1 MSLFRGLTED
11 AAWFH
16 PSLLP
21 SLPMAPY
28 CLCSRGQNPRHGA
41 GQPIRW
47 ASAHLL
53 ALPASLSPSLT
64 LRQQQELPCCSY
76 NAPGVK
82 GLCICCWFSKDLSSP
97 SVLLS
102 PVGFLLE
109 TYPGFRKVTLS
120 HSFSILLLFYFS
132 PWHLSLPIYYICFTY
147 LFIICFP
154 TGASGQRFLSLWL
167 ITASQYLEQ
176 HPAQSRCSVS
186 ICEICTSF
194 IHSSFI

>member
-11 AAWFH
+11 AAWSPLPSSQPSH
-16 PSLLP
+16 GSLLP
-21 SLPMAPY
+21 LQQRTESSSWCRTAYSL
-28 CLCSRGQNPRHGA
+28 
-41 GQPIRW
+41 
-47 ASAHLL
+47 
-53 ALPASLSPSLT
+53 
-64 LRQQQELPCCSY
+64 
-76 NAPGVK
+76 
-82 GLCICCWFSKDLSSP
+82 GLCPPPCPPRLPLSLAHSTPAAGAPLLFLQCTGCEGPLHMLLVLQGSSSP

-176 HPAQSRCSVS
+176 HPARSRCSVS